1 MIKVLKMVD
10 KGKVLYIKDY
20 GQILRFV
27 VEGKELEVNK
37 KALMDWLNEDNVT
50 FNEYMKRR
58 NKQMP
63 KKVEPRKRKK
73 ATSNDDANKRY

>member
-1 MIKVLKMVD
+1 MIKVLKIVD
-10 KGKVLYIKDY
+10 KGRILFVKDF

-27 VEGKELEVNK
+27 VEGQELEVNK
-37 KALMDWLNEDNVT
+37 KALMDWLNEENVT

-63 KKVEPRKRKK
+63 RKVEPRKRKK
-73 ATSNDDANKRY
+73 VSTNDNANKRN

>member
-58 NKQMP
+58 SKRMP
-63 KKVEPRKRKK
+63 NKVEPRKRKK
-73 ATSNDDANKRY
+73 ATSDDNTNKRN